1 MDKLEKFARL
11 ISDKR
16 SDIRFGIYIVSQIA
30 IIVKAKYML
39 AIVSSLT
46 ILAIMTCCCQMF
58 SIRHENLEASLCVVL
73 RKSLYNI
80 VFTTAMLAIWF
91 LTAFYSDS
99 PANSQ

>member
-30 IIVKAKYML
+30 IIVKAKYLL

-58 SIRHENLEASLCVVL
+58 SIRHDNPEASLCVVL
-73 RKSLYNI
+73 RKSLYSI
-80 VFTTAMLAIWF
+80 IFSAAMLMICG
-91 LTAFYSDS
+91 LLMFY
-99 PANSQ
+99 